1 MCNIGHTSRAASAGY
16 FDRSNS
22 CVRLGH
28 PILLTKAFGTVYQT
42 AKSECKHPCST
53 HMLRRLPT
61 LQLHAGRGARPAL
74 AARRW
79 SFVRKLRNS

>member
-28 PILLTKAFGTVYQT
+28 AILLTKAFGTVY
-42 AKSECKHPCST
+42 
-53 HMLRRLPT
+53 
-61 LQLHAGRGARPAL
+61 
-74 AARRW
+74 
-79 SFVRKLRNS
+79 

>member
-1 MCNIGHTSRAASAGY
+1 MCNIGQTNRAASAGY

-42 AKSECKHPCST
+42 AKSECKHPCHPYAPAAT
-53 HMLRRLPT
+53 H
-61 LQLHAGRGARPAL
+61 APAS
-74 AARRW
+74 RW
-79 SFVRKLRNS
+79 PRC